1 MMQLVW
7 FRNDLRIQDH
17 SALYFAQ
24 QNGPCIGCCYLKSRS
39 METSSRMRLLKLI
52 FIYVS

>member
-17 SALYFAQ
+17 SALYFA
-24 QNGPCIGCCYLKSRS
+24 
-39 METSSRMRLLKLI
+39 
-52 FIYVS
+52 